1 MALISSINF
10 RFRPH
15 TKSWLPG
22 SPTEFALRDRVKIV
36 GTDQTVTCGATGMRT
51 SLTQDMIK
59 WTTQKKTITEDKYG
73 KLKVASK

>member
-1 MALISSINF
+1 MV
-10 RFRPH
+10 
-15 TKSWLPG
+15 TVPG

-36 GTDQTVTCGATGMRT
+36 GTDQTVTCGANGMRT